1 MRRMN
6 IYGVDNTGIENN
18 LQPIQATP
26 EEQARYRRFKIL
38 TITAFVLLVV
48 LLAQSMILVAIR
60 LLFVDEIVTRIIGLG
75 IEVVILAA
83 CIGLFFGYK
92 YLYHS
97 LSYMNIGVIIFAE
110 LMLVVCQLTLYS
122 CTVPPL
128 FYCLIAFSVIF
139 ILYSM
144 IFLNCG
150 VKYRLII
157 SVIPVFILFI
167 TNFIYVHSFEFTP
180 RYIYISNTGYSDKIN
195 DESNFYYENAVN
207 AQIEY
212 YEAIDEVLELTNT
225 MSNTLTGIHDI
236 DELKHLNDTFQYTF
250 PAGDTINF
258 NNNYDEKFFEENCL
272 YFSIMELKNK
282 DDTIKC
288 TEIQHSFRYA
298 RPVIEYTRSGS
309 GSENTDERAVCM
321 MVFEIPLEVYE
332 QEFDNIAGF
341 TANKAKIL
349 YK

>member
-6 IYGVDNTGIENN
+6 IYGAGNTGIENN
-18 LQPIQATP
+18 LQPVQATP
-26 EEQARYRRFKIL
+26 EEQVRYRRFKIL

-60 LLFVDEIVTRIIGLG
+60 LLFVDEIFTRIFGMG
-75 IEVVILAA
+75 IELVTLLA
-83 CIGLFFGYK
+83 CIGLFVGYK

-110 LMLVVCQLTLYS
+110 LILSVCQLTLYS
-122 CTVPPL
+122 CTVPIL
-128 FYCLIAFSVIF
+128 FYCLIAFSAIF

-150 VKYRLII
+150 LKYRLII

-180 RYIYISNTGYSDKIN
+180 RYIYISNTGYSDKTN
-195 DESNFYYENAVN
+195 DESNFYYNDAVSG
-207 AQIEY
+207 QLEY
-212 YEAIDEVLELTNT
+212 QEAIDEVLELTNT
-225 MSNTLTGIHDI
+225 MSNTLTGVHSV
-236 DELKHLNDTFQYTF
+236 DELKYMNQTFLSTF

-258 NNNYDEKFFEENCL
+258 NNTYDEKFFEENCL

-282 DDTIKC
+282 DDTIECK
-288 TEIQHSFRYA
+288 EIQHSFMYA
-298 RPVIEYTRSGS
+298 RPVIEYTKNGS
-309 GSENTDERAVCM
+309 DNENTDERAVCL
-321 MVFEIPLEVYE
+321 MVFEIPLDVYE
-332 QEFDNIAGF
+332 QEFDNISGF
-341 TANKAKIL
+341 TADKAKIL
-349 YK
+349 YN

>member
-6 IYGVDNTGIENN
+6 IYGADNTDIANN

-26 EEQARYRRFKIL
+26 EEQVRYRRFKIL

-48 LLAQSMILVAIR
+48 LFLQSMVLVAVR
-60 LLFVDEIVTRIIGLG
+60 LLFVDEIFTRIIGLA
-75 IEVVILAA
+75 IEVVTLLV
-83 CIGLFFGYK
+83 CIGLFVGYK

-139 ILYSM
+139 IVYSM

-157 SVIPVFILFI
+157 SIIPIFILLI

-180 RYIYISNTGYSDKIN
+180 RYIYISNTGYSDKAN
-195 DESNFYYENAVN
+195 DESNFYYNDAVSG
-207 AQIEY
+207 QLEY
-212 YEAIDEVLELTNT
+212 QEAIDEVLELTNT
-225 MSNTLTGIHDI
+225 MSNTLMGIHSV
-236 DELKHLNDTFQYTF
+236 DELEYLNKTFQYTF

-288 TEIQHSFRYA
+288 TEIQHSFMYA
-298 RPVIEYTRSGS
+298 RPVIEYTRNSS
-309 GSENTDERAVCM
+309 DNKNIDERAVCL
-321 MVFEIPLEVYE
+321 MVFEISLDVYE
-332 QEFDNIAGF
+332 QEFDNISGF
-341 TANKAKIL
+341 TADKAKIL

>member
-1 MRRMN
+1 MRRIN
-6 IYGVDNTGIENN
+6 IYGADNTDIENN
-18 LQPIQATP
+18 LQPVQATP
-26 EEQARYRRFKIL
+26 EEQVRYRRFKVL

-48 LLAQSMILVAIR
+48 LFLQSMVLVAIR
-60 LLFVDEIVTRIIGLG
+60 LLFVDEIFTRIIGLG
-75 IEVVILAA
+75 IEVVTLAV

-97 LSYMNIGVIIFAE
+97 LSYMNMGVIIFAE
-110 LMLVVCQLTLYS
+110 LILSACQLTLYS
-122 CTVPPL
+122 CTVPLL

-167 TNFIYVHSFEFTP
+167 TNFIYVHNFQFIP
-180 RYIYISNTGYSDKIN
+180 RYIYISSTGYSGKIN
-195 DESNFYYENAVN
+195 DEFNFYYENAVN
-207 AQIEY
+207 APVED

-225 MSNTLTGIHDI
+225 MSNTLTGINSV
-236 DELKHLNDTFQYTF
+236 DELKYLNNTFQHTF
-250 PAGDTINF
+250 PAGDIINF
-258 NNNYDEKFFEENCL
+258 NNTYDEKFFEENCL
-272 YFSIMELKNK
+272 YFSIMELDDK
-282 DDTIKC
+282 DDTIECK
-288 TEIQHSFRYA
+288 EIQHSFMYA
-298 RPVIEYTRSGS
+298 RPVIEYTRNSLH
-309 GSENTDERAVCM
+309 SEDTDERAVCL
-321 MVFEIPLEVYE
+321 MVFEISLDVYE

-341 TANKAKIL
+341 TSDKAKIS